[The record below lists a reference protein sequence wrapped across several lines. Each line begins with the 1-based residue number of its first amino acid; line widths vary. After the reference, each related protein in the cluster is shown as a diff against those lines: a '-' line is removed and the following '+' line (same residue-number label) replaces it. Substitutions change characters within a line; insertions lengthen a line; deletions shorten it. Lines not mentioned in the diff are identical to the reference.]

1 VTDPNRT
8 FEGTIKMVN
17 TIISALGNV
26 FAPVVKYFEVARTE
40 RALAS
45 LSDELLRD
53 IGIER
58 AQVAEIA
65 RSAASRDI
73 PKEKP
78 LGATLVVLHGKKSA
92 DRDQHDLPSAA

>member
-1 VTDPNRT
+1 
-8 FEGTIKMVN
+8 MAN
-17 TIISALGNV
+17 TITSVLGNV

-40 RALAS
+40 RALYS

-65 RSAASRDI
+65 RSAASQDI

-78 LGATLVVLHGKKSA
+78 LGATLVVLNGKKA
-92 DRDQHDLPSAA
+92 AANDQQDLPLAA

>member
-1 VTDPNRT
+1 
-8 FEGTIKMVN
+8 MAN
-17 TIISALGNV
+17 TIISALGNI
-26 FAPVVKYFEVARTE
+26 FEPVVKYFQAARTE

-78 LGATLVVLHGKKSA
+78 LGATLVVLHEKKA
-92 DRDQHDLPSAA
+92 AANDQKDLQIAA

>member
-1 VTDPNRT
+1 
-8 FEGTIKMVN
+8 MAN

-26 FAPVVKYFEVARTE
+26 FAPVVKYFEAARTE

-58 AQVAEIA
+58 AQIAEIA
-65 RSAASRDI
+65 RSAASRNI

-78 LGATLVVLHGKKSA
+78 LGATLVVLNGKKA
-92 DRDQHDLPSAA
+92 AANDQQELPIAA

>member
-1 VTDPNRT
+1 MT
-8 FEGTIKMVN
+8 N

-65 RSAASRDI
+65 RSAAQRDI

-78 LGATLVVLHGKKSA
+78 LGATLVVLHDKKAAS
-92 DRDQHDLPSAA
+92 DNEQDLPLAA